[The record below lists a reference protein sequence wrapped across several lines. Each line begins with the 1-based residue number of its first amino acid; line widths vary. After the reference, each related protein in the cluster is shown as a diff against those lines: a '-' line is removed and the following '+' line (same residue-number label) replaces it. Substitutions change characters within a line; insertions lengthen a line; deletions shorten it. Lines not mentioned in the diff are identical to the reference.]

1 MNGTAQAATNA
12 STIESGLGPSM
23 PNEKQQK
30 QFPKKKAS
38 VKVGGWEQ
46 SQLDVECRT
55 TRSTK
60 QKHLAFPFV
69 FSCTVRTT
77 TTTKKEM
84 DLKH

>member
-38 VKVGGWEQ
+38 VKVGG
-46 SQLDVECRT
+46 
-55 TRSTK
+55 
-60 QKHLAFPFV
+60 
-69 FSCTVRTT
+69 
-77 TTTKKEM
+77 
-84 DLKH
+84 